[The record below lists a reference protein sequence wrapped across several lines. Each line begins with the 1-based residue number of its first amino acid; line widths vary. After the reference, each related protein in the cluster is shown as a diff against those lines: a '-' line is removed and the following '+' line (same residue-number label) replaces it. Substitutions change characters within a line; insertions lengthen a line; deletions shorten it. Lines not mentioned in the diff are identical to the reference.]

1 MIGVWVTVGPV
12 DICKAAYAVVT
23 SCCCIA
29 GRVEDRLEEVAR
41 STVALEAAVSAAED
55 ILAVVV
61 MKSTGRWASVS
72 VQALALAEVSLTP
85 VS

>member
-12 DICKAAYAVVT
+12 DTCKAAYVVVT

-29 GRVEDRLEEVAR
+29 GRVEDRLEVAG

-61 MKSTGRWASVS
+61 MTSTGRWESVS